1 MYSSPTLSRYIG
13 RQFVVWFLLLLSIFL
28 GIILLLDIV
37 ELMRRAGSKPNITM
51 GLVLEMAL
59 LKLPEIGQQVF
70 PFVIL
75 FAGMFTFWRLT
86 RSAELVVARA
96 VGVSAWQFLMPVLV
110 AAAVIGVVKV
120 TLINPVGAVFIA
132 KYDHLQSRY
141 LKQRSSSFDISKAG
155 LWLRQTGDGEQYFIH
170 AETVNANTLELRN
183 VTVFLFKDEQTQTYL
198 GRMDAPSATLK
209 NGKWELQDAVIHR
222 PKLDPEQ
229 VPTYTIPTEL
239 DMETLEGSFAPPDS
253 ISFWELPRFIQTLE
267 LTGFPAT
274 RHRLHYNTLLAQPLL
289 FCSMVLF
296 AAAFSLRLPRRG
308 GAMIAVAGGVL
319 TGFVLFMA
327 TDVVKTLGLS
337 ETIPVP
343 MAAWMPTGI
352 SLLIGIA
359 VLLHLEDG

>member
-1 MYSSPTLSRYIG
+1 MHSSATLSRYIG
-13 RQFVVWFLLLLSIFL
+13 RQFVTWFVLLLLIFL
-28 GIILLLDIV
+28 GIILLLDTV
-37 ELMRRAGSKPNITM
+37 ELMRRAGSKPNITT

-96 VGVSAWQFLMPVLV
+96 VGVSAWQFLTPVLV

-120 TLINPVGAVFIA
+120 TLINPVSAVFIA
-132 KYDHLQSRY
+132 KYDQLQSRY
-141 LKQRSSSFDISKAG
+141 LKLRSSTLDVSKAG
-155 LWLRQTGDGEQYFIH
+155 LWLRQMGDGEQYFIH
-170 AETVNANTLELRN
+170 AEAVNPNTLELRN
-183 VTVFLFKDEQTQTYL
+183 VTVFLFKDERNYL
-198 GRMDAPSATLK
+198 GRVDAPTASLK
-209 NGKWELQDAVIHR
+209 NAKWELRDALVNR
-222 PKLDPEQ
+222 PKHDPEE
-229 VPTYTIPTEL
+229 VGTYTIPTEL
-239 DMETLEGSFAPPDS
+239 DMQTIEGSFAPPDS
-253 ISFWELPRFIQTLE
+253 ISFWDLPRFIHTLE

-274 RHRLHYNTLLAQPLL
+274 RHRLHYNTLLSQPLL
-289 FCSMVLF
+289 FCAMVLF

-308 GAMIAVAGGVL
+308 GTLLMVTGGVL

-327 TDVVKTLGLS
+327 TDVVKTLGMS
-337 ETIPVP
+337 ETIPVL
-343 MAAWMPTGI
+343 MAAWIPTGI